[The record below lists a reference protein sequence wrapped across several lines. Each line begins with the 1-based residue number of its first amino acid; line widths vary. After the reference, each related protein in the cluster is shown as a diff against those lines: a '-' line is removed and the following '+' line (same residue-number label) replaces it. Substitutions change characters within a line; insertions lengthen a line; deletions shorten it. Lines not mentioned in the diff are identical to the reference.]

1 VASELIRL
9 VAKVY
14 TPDMSF
20 EVIYPLDER
29 KDERI
34 AILTGIVQLITAA
47 LSQGGSGNPAQHQLF
62 YLKSATGVIGYFLDD
77 DFLYLC
83 EGDSEG
89 ETEDALKGIQ
99 NELKNRSADLK
110 EKVKDLVERPG
121 KEISD
126 LWK

>member
-1 VASELIRL
+1 MIRL
-9 VAKVY
+9 VARVF

-20 EVIYPLDER
+20 DVLYPLDER

-47 LSQGGSGNPAQHQLF
+47 LNKGNPVNTGHHQLF
-62 YLKSATGVIGYFLDD
+62 YLKSATGVIGYFLEEDY
-77 DFLYLC
+77 LYLC

-89 ETEDALKGIQ
+89 ETEDALKGIL
-99 NELKNRSADLK
+99 NELGNRGADLK
-110 EKVKDLVERPG
+110 EKVKDLIERPG
-121 KEISD
+121 KEVSD